1 MQLVSN
7 WDFLTLNI
15 IGQQI
20 LNKDSEDSNSWPTTT
35 RVYAQLIAIQG
46 CNNTQLNNSRSP
58 GVSFRFETKPEIQK
72 GKCSLPPGIHNFILS

>member
-7 WDFLTLNI
+7 WDFLTMNI

-35 RVYAQLIAIQG
+35 SVRAINCNPRLQQYAAQ
-46 CNNTQLNNSRSP
+46 
-58 GVSFRFETKPEIQK
+58 
-72 GKCSLPPGIHNFILS
+72 

>member
-7 WDFLTLNI
+7 WDFLTMNI

-20 LNKDSEDSNSWPTTT
+20 QKIQIPGPRL

-46 CNNTQLNNSRSP
+46 CNNTQLNNSQSQ
-58 GVSFRFETKPEIQK
+58 GVSFRFGTKALLQK
-72 GKCSLPPGIHNFILS
+72 QERDG

>member
-7 WDFLTLNI
+7 WDFLTMNI

-20 LNKDSEDSNSWPTTT
+20 QKIQKIQIPGPL
-35 RVYAQLIAIQG
+35 VCAQLIAIQG
-46 CNNTQLNNSRSP
+46 CNNTQLNNSQSP